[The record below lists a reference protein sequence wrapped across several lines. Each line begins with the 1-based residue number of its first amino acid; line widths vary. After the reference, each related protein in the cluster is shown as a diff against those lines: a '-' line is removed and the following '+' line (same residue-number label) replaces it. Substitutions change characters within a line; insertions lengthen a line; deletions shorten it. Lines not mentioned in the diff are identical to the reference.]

1 MTTLFKINFLEN
13 WHLKLLSLIIAFLLW
28 FYIANQKSI
37 NYTLPANIKYINI
50 PETIIIPVK
59 LPEKA
64 NIVLQ
69 GSRDIVSAASLT
81 DLSIPID
88 LANLK
93 AGNNTIKINYN
104 NFTPPD
110 GFKLIDI
117 TPSVIHIPAENKT
130 YKKLS
135 VIANTEGEPAQEYE
149 IETVVI
155 IPNIIKISGAESV
168 VKNLFEIKT
177 KPILIAGIQ
186 RSTLFTTALDTENI
200 QGEVTTQI
208 NKISVDIKL
217 RAKVK

>member
-1 MTTLFKINFLEN
+1 
-13 WHLKLLSLIIAFLLW
+13 
-28 FYIANQKSI
+28 
-37 NYTLPANIKYINI
+37 LPANIKYINI